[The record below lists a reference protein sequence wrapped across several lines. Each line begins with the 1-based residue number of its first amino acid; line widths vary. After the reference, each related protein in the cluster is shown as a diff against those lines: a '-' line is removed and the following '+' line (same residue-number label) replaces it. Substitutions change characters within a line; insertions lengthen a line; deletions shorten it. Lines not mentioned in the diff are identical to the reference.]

1 VLSLEVTWR
10 LGGVDV
16 NAGSHDL
23 LVGDLTPEASMMSP
37 VGYLALQ
44 DSREGARH
52 EEHERR
58 RRVRHGNT
66 QAGEGTTT
74 STSTM
79 TLVGF
84 PLSRYSHRAPP
95 EGRSLST
102 AALAAFLRRGSSH
115 STSEDRQ
122 LTTTTLRGNKKIRLY
137 EPVPYQRDAS
147 IHAGGV
153 MRPWMVST

>member
-1 VLSLEVTWR
+1 MWRVDDIRESYASACCRWKLEVGKSRLDMTWR

-37 VGYLALQ
+37 IGYLALQ

-66 QAGEGTTT
+66 QVGEGTTT

-79 TLVGF
+79 TLVSLFQGTHTAHHEKVGVLAQR
-84 PLSRYSHRAPP
+84 LSQH
-95 EGRSLST
+95 
-102 AALAAFLRRGSSH
+102 F
-115 STSEDRQ
+115 
-122 LTTTTLRGNKKIRLY
+122 
-137 EPVPYQRDAS
+137 
-147 IHAGGV
+147 
-153 MRPWMVST
+153 